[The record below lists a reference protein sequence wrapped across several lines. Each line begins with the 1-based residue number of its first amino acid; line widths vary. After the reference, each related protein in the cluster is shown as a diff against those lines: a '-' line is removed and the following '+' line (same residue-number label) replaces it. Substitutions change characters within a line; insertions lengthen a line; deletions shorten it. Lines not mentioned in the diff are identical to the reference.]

1 MWGLPVRRTAL
12 NDELEGSLGAKS
24 PFRRGRTGLPLPVLD
39 ARATEIEPPKAI
51 AFEYLRGHPFR
62 VRVRV

>member
-1 MWGLPVRRTAL
+1 MGWRVPWGQ
-12 NDELEGSLGAKS
+12 S
-24 PFRRGRTGLPLPVLD
+24 PHFVEVETGLPLPVLD

-51 AFEYLRGHPFR
+51 AVEYLRGHPFR